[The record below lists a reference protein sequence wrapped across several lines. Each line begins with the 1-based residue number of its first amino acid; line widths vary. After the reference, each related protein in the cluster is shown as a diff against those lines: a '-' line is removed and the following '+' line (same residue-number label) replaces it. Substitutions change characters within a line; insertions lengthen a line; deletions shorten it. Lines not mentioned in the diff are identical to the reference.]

1 VHKDKLIVYFVTL
14 LMTSMFSKLFI
25 ATASQWDYADKDSKA
40 YISAQEINCGIFV
53 YDHVPQVFLV
63 LVILVV
69 YFKTALYSGALTDN
83 MS

>member
-25 ATASQWDYADKDSKA
+25 ATASQWNYLESNKDSNE
-40 YISAQEINCGIFV
+40 YINAQEINCGIFV

-69 YFKTALYSGALTDN
+69 YFKTALYEGALTEN
-83 MS
+83 